1 MTDAPAG
8 TPRQCHVSVT
18 ARDGGVTLHID
29 GDMDMINA
37 DSLWSRF
44 EQAIHES
51 EGDVMLDLERCRFI
65 DSSGLRVVIRA
76 AKLLN
81 GRGRKLGVRRARPG
95 VREVFRL
102 TGLSRFRLLDLHEDG
117 AAP

>member
-1 MTDAPAG
+1 MTDAPTG
-8 TPRQCHVSVT
+8 TPRDCDVSVT
-18 ARDGGVTLHID
+18 ERDGGITVHID
-29 GDMDMINA
+29 GDMDMVNA
-37 DSLWSRF
+37 DSLWTRF
-44 EQAIHES
+44 ETVIEGT

-65 DSSGLRVVIRA
+65 DSTGLRVVIRT

-81 GRGRKLGVRRARPG
+81 SRDRKLGVRRARPG

>member
-8 TPRQCHVSVT
+8 APRDCDVTVSP
-18 ARDGGVTLHID
+18 REGGITVHID
-29 GDMDMINA
+29 GDMDMVNA
-37 DSLWSRF
+37 DTLWARF
-44 EQAIHES
+44 EDVIEGS

-81 GRGRKLGVRRARPG
+81 GGGRKLGVRRARPG
-95 VREVFRL
+95 VHEVFRL

-117 AAP
+117 ASP